1 MNDQKNSPKRTTKL
15 SETPIAKRFRFSPI
29 SEEKMEMEM
38 EIDVD
43 DSNLNNKDHLA
54 FRFCPNNPNTPH
66 SFKVSS
72 IISF

>member
-15 SETPIAKRFRFSPI
+15 SETPVAKRFRFSPI
-29 SEEKMEMEM
+29 TEEKMEMEM

-54 FRFCPNNPNTPH
+54 FNFCQTTPH

-72 IISF
+72 ITNF